1 MDTGYSTDPLVQ
13 AVMNGQDIS
22 ELAAQLAETAQAEK
36 FTLPGQS
43 PEQPDEEQLRQ
54 PPAFELNVS
63 ANRMR
68 AELSVVPS
76 YPGQKVD
83 PETVLDYLTQNR
95 VSYGILEDE
104 IRDYCNQGDFSFA
117 LTCAVGKQV
126 LDEEDGRIEYHFDT
140 EKVLRPALRDDGSL
154 DFREL
159 GLVKNISK
167 GEVLCT
173 LLPPEPGSDGMDIFS
188 NVVQYNKGALPALPA
203 GTNTQISE
211 DGTTL
216 ISLADGSIE
225 LLPAA
230 INVNEIYVVKGDVG
244 RNSGNITANCSVLVQ
259 GDIKSS
265 FFVKAGGDITV
276 HGIVEHAQLEA
287 GGNIVLSQGMN
298 GGGKGSLKAGGN
310 ITGKFFENAILE
322 TKYDVYA
329 NIIMNSRV
337 YAGGSLILNGAMATL
352 AGGDCRVGRSIYAR
366 NIGNASGCVTRVQVE
381 SRELSNLLSEG
392 SKKMQ
397 NPAVLS
403 QQIKH
408 AQQELQNFESNFELL
423 RQQYFQKN
431 PPDGG
436 PSFQMILAAAEKKKE
451 QYAKTLADLE
461 AKKKE
466 TQQSLKSFLDFFV
479 LARGMIFPGVKLGI
493 SSSTFPIV
501 KEISCAKF
509 HLGFDGI
516 EWSPALPS
524 DVPEGQKQQIKDNT

>member
-1 MDTGYSTDPLVQ
+1 MDTGNSTDPLVQ

-22 ELAAQLAETAQAEK
+22 ELAAQVAGEVQAEK
-36 FTLPGQS
+36 AVLPERT
-43 PEQPDEEQLRQ
+43 PEQPSEEQLRQ
-54 PPAFELNVS
+54 PPVLELNVS

-83 PETVLDYLTQNR
+83 PETVLEYLAQNK
-95 VSYGILEDE
+95 VCFGILEDE
-104 IRDYCNQGDFSFA
+104 IRHYCNQGDFSLS

-126 LDEEDGRIEYHFDT
+126 LDEADGRIEYHFDT

-173 LLPPEPGSDGMDIFS
+173 LAPPEPGSDGMDIFGK
-188 NVVQYNKGALPALPA
+188 VVPHKKGVLPVLPA
-203 GTNTQISE
+203 GTNTQVSE
-211 DGTTL
+211 DGTTV

-225 LLPAA
+225 LLPTA

-244 RNSGNITANCSVLVQ
+244 RNSGNITANCSVLIQ
-259 GDIKSS
+259 GDVKSS

-298 GGGKGSLKAGGN
+298 GGGRGSLKAGGN

-322 TKYDVYA
+322 AKYDVYA
-329 NIIMNSRV
+329 NIIMNSTVR
-337 YAGGSLILNGAMATL
+337 AGNSLILNGAMATL

-381 SRELSNLLSEG
+381 SRELSNLFSEG

-403 QQIKH
+403 QQIKQ
-408 AQQELQNFESNFELL
+408 AEKELRNFEDNFELL
-423 RQQYFQKN
+423 HQQYCQKN

-436 PSFQMILAAAEKKKE
+436 PNFQMILTAAEKKKE
-451 QYAKTLADLE
+451 QYTKTLGELKARQNE
-461 AKKKE
+461 I
-466 TQQSLKSFLDFFV
+466 QRSLKSFLDFFI
-479 LARGMIFPGVKLGI
+479 LARGMIFPGVKLCI
-493 SSSTFPIV
+493 SNATFPIV
-501 KEISCAKF
+501 KELSCAKF

-524 DVPEGQKQQIKDNT
+524 DVPEGQKQTEHNNT